1 MYYYIKSVLL
11 LVFIIET
18 RVCVGIWSCDKLSHK
33 SPFEASQ
40 AIKTHYNRF
49 IRMLQEKIVTT
60 DSKIHVNEDEILK
73 DDDQNI
79 STANAVS
86 LFNTSFAAVLEHRP
100 LNNYL

>member
-11 LVFIIET
+11 WVFIIET
-18 RVCVGIWSCDKLSHK
+18 RVCVELSHK

-60 DSKIHVNEDEILK
+60 DNKIHVNEDEILK